1 MDVMHAK
8 ALSDLRPQPA
18 IADDAFYVE
27 HGCAWLQAIK
37 AVAKRMYRPD
47 VRDRFKSARLGDTV
61 EP

>member
-18 IADDAFYVE
+18 VAEDAFYAE

-37 AVAKRMYRPD
+37 AVAKRKYRPD
-47 VRDRFKSARLGDTV
+47 VRDRLKSAGLGDAV
-61 EP
+61 